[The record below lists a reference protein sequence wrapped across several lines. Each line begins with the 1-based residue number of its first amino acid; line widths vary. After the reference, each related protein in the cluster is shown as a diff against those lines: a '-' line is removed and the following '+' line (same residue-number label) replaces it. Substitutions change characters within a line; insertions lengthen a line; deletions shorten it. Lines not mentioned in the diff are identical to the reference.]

1 MNNASGLTASGGLRK
16 GIWQLEKSSLFLFLT
31 YHPAAVSSKLCLTQ
45 EFSSLLLY
53 PLLPICFIS
62 AALGKLYHLPHANWT
77 LARYKVVSKFL
88 VSSSTSTNCRG
99 SKILLLS
106 ALSIFN
112 KRFFFP
118 PETPERSW
126 SISRVSCGLAGSHYS
141 LCNFWQSF
149 SRVSVAVCT
158 PPLKQW
164 FVLYDSCFQG
174 LFWGPPSVICSIN
187 HSNLAR
193 QIKKQKMCKN
203 FFYVF
208 LY

>member
-31 YHPAAVSSKLCLTQ
+31 YHPAAVSYKLCLTQ

-77 LARYKVVSKFL
+77 LARYKEVSKFL

-112 KRFFFP
+112 KRFFF
-118 PETPERSW
+118 S
-126 SISRVSCGLAGSHYS
+126 SRNTWAL
-141 LCNFWQSF
+141 
-149 SRVSVAVCT
+149 
-158 PPLKQW
+158 LKYQ
-164 FVLYDSCFQG
+164 SCFMWFGWFSLQP
-174 LFWGPPSVICSIN
+174 L
-187 HSNLAR
+187 
-193 QIKKQKMCKN
+193 Q
-203 FFYVF
+203 F
-208 LY
+208 LTII